1 MNYKL
6 ESQRISAVKIIGIVT
21 LALVT
26 VVMFGVYQGYK
37 QNQIDYIDEITAM
50 KLSHGWKPEKACSFL
65 SHLDIKPTAYIPT
78 KKSDIFECSYALKM
92 PYSKGEALIQYRVN
106 GVQNSATKIGIILS
120 ITDNM
125 ATKENT
131 ESQNLELKQ
140 LQDVFSGVAN
150 DLMFVSSG
158 RVFQEDKLNK
168 LKNIKLG
175 GNIPIESEIFVGSI
189 QHYKIKSGLTAYSF
203 ELKGKEALKLPS
215 KQADTIQKK

>member
-6 ESQRISAVKIIGIVT
+6 ESQRINAVKIIGIVT

-37 QNQIDYIDEITAM
+37 QNSIDSIEEITAM

-78 KKSDIFECSYALKM
+78 KKLDIFECSYALKM

-120 ITDNM
+120 VTDNM

-131 ESQNLELKQ
+131 EAQNLELKQ
-140 LQDVFSGVAN
+140 LQEVFNGVAN
-150 DLMFVSSG
+150 DLMFVGSG
-158 RVFQEDKLNK
+158 RVFKDAELNK

-175 GNIPIESEIFVGSI
+175 ENIPIDSQYFVGSL
-189 QHYKIKSGLTAYSF
+189 QHYKIKSGLSAYSF
-203 ELKGKEALKLPS
+203 DLKGKEALKLPS
-215 KQADTIQKK
+215 KQADTIQNK